1 MNEKILTTSE
11 LIVEKTIYTAD
22 WIEAYE
28 DGMPLSTSR
37 MEYDSAEERLA
48 DLKKDYADDE
58 INVDTSDDVRDIGWE
73 FGQYTTTVKV
83 IIEVVEVDGKITVRQ
98 KK

>member
-11 LIVEKTIYTAD
+11 LVIEKTIYTAD
-22 WIEAYE
+22 WIESYE
-28 DGMPLSTSR
+28 DGMPLSSSR
-37 MEYDSAEERLA
+37 MEYDSDEERLA

-73 FGQYTTTVKV
+73 FGQYTTTMKV

>member
-22 WIEAYE
+22 WIETYE
-28 DGMPLSTSR
+28 DGIPLSSSR
-37 MEYDSAEERLA
+37 LEYDSAEERLA

-58 INVDTSDDVRDIGWE
+58 INIDTDENSREIGWE
-73 FGQYTTTVKV
+73 FGQYTTMMKV
-83 IIEVVEVDGKITVRQ
+83 IIEVVEVNGKITVRQ